1 MAYRTFDPT
10 IVATERAEPRR
21 DDLGCFRGVLFAIIP
36 ALLGWLMI
44 FGMFYVAW
52 GLLPQ

>member
-1 MAYRTFDPT
+1 MLSRTFDPT
-10 IVATERAEPRR
+10 IVAAERAEPRR

-52 GLLPQ
+52 ELTP